1 MQARDG
7 RAIAKRCYLCKA
19 TPGAVG
25 KRGEGDYA
33 GWGGEGLWVPGAEWI
48 TKLLL
53 ESIWACLPCGYLRS
67 LIICSIN
74 GGPHKPIV
82 KNKRSKNKTATNT
95 QKHPGEHPF
104 FFSGC
109 REGEGDSGGIS
120 SLIILMLPLHPDG
133 GVVIS
138 KPRSPSGEGD

>member
-48 TKLLL
+48 AKLLL

-95 QKHPGEHPF
+95 RENTH
-104 FFSGC
+104 FSFRAAVKVRATLVGY
-109 REGEGDSGGIS
+109 
-120 SLIILMLPLHPDG
+120 L
-133 GVVIS
+133 
-138 KPRSPSGEGD
+138 RS